1 MLKYCQDRTHG
12 TNSLGKILGTA
23 LTYIDF
29 LRPPRKLRQSKQ
41 LMKDN
46 KIRKTKR
53 TENYFT
59 PIVKLIFAGEAREKE
74 KSLVMRCASTLRLA
88 NRKKIKPDDIAK
100 FVTDQGGIVQCYKKD
115 REAHRS
121 ATEPHPIAALR
132 QNALKCTPTVL
143 QQLMSGE
150 PVTALLDVDQDADVV
165 LLGRVTRYRQSRRP
179 RERMK

>member
-1 MLKYCQDRTHG
+1 M
-12 TNSLGKILGTA
+12 
-23 LTYIDF
+23 TYIDF

-100 FVTDQGGIVQCYKKD
+100 FVTD
-115 REAHRS
+115 
-121 ATEPHPIAALR
+121 
-132 QNALKCTPTVL
+132 
-143 QQLMSGE
+143 
-150 PVTALLDVDQDADVV
+150 
-165 LLGRVTRYRQSRRP
+165 
-179 RERMK
+179 